1 MANLTIAVS
10 NEPMLQG
17 KRLELIIV
25 RNDELIVVLNKIY
38 LQRKSL
44 SHHQLV
50 KQTLSFVL

>member
-1 MANLTIAVS
+1 MTNLTIAVS

-25 RNDELIVVLNKIY
+25 RNDELIIVLNKIY